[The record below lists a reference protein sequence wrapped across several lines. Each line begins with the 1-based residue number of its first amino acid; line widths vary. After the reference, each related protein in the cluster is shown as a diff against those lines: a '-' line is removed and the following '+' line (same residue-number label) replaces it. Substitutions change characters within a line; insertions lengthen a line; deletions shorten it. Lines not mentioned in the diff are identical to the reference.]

1 MIGRK
6 SVFIINAIVFIG
18 CFQLM
23 ILYFMIIGDI
33 LASFA
38 RQILNELDTFRTSR
52 ACYVIIVGVMLFP
65 MIFKKEIHEL
75 KFASV
80 MLFIAIFLFVVVL
93 IFQLVSAGTDQ
104 NDDKDFK
111 NYYNFHFDRQ
121 FFTAISV
128 FMTAYSFQFNLF
140 PILQSMKQRAR
151 REGL

>member
-1 MIGRK
+1 MLGRK

-52 ACYVIIVGVMLFP
+52 ACYVIIVGIMLFP
-65 MIFKKEIHEL
+65 MIFKKEIYEL
-75 KFASV
+75 KLASV
-80 MLFIAIFLFVVVL
+80 MLFIAIFLFVVVF

-104 NDDKDFK
+104 NDDEDFK
-111 NYYNFHFDRQ
+111 NYY
-121 FFTAISV
+121 
-128 FMTAYSFQFNLF
+128 
-140 PILQSMKQRAR
+140 
-151 REGL
+151 